1 MSALLLSLGISG
13 GVVLAAV
20 PLIGQ
25 VASASVVARDPD
37 PGDVVPPCDAGETCE
52 PTEVVTTVTITTTL
66 PTPTPTPTDPV
77 TTVTTTVTPTQAKK
91 TSKAP
96 EPEKTTP
103 APTTP
108 PVTQEQPVQPPPVAP
123 TASSVPPPTT
133 AELEPTFSFPAAQ
146 DPSTAQDPGT
156 GTPST
161 EPTDSE
167 QLVVRNAAPEYN
179 QVDLSRK
186 LGIPALVL
194 VLLALFAVL
203 IFEGRLRRLA
213 HAAAVRRAGP
223 QAPGRHRGDGAPE
236 PYGYP
241 AGPGFAG
248 AVPAYAPIISFV
260 PVQTYP
266 GGPAQ
271 YAPVYQQPFPQDPA
285 MYGQQGQTAE
295 YPGYPQHPGQPQTA
309 YTQPAFTEPAYTQ
322 PDYSQPG
329 YEQPDYT
336 HAGHQQ
342 AGPQDDYAQR
352 EHLQHEEPLAE
363 RFDAFQP
370 REFHVAGDD
379 PLPSDLMTGHVG
391 REDDVQAYRD
401 GSAEADTAGYR
412 GGLAEGGAAGFLAG
426 PVDGGAADDQDGLVG
441 GAPGYRDD
449 AADSGAGS
457 SGHPAEGREYRDLFE
472 PLVAPDQPP
481 LGDIPPGGDAPFDEP
496 HPGHPVASA
505 PLGVEPSDAEPWQY
519 GAPQYDDAPTY
530 GDAPRYDDASTYGEA
545 PRYGE
550 ASQHSDARHYG
561 DAHQHGDVP
570 ASGEA
575 SPHGD
580 VTPYGDSSR
589 YGDAR
594 RDDEVSQDDQTSIV
608 PMREDRDHREF

>member
-25 VASASVVARDPD
+25 AASASVVARDPD
-37 PGDVVPPCDAGETCE
+37 PGDVVPPCDAGEACE

-108 PVTQEQPVQPPPVAP
+108 PVTQEQPVQPPPMAP
-123 TASSVPPPTT
+123 TTAPVVPPTT

-146 DPSTAQDPGT
+146 DPSTAQNTGT

-241 AGPGFAG
+241 AGPGYAG

-309 YTQPAFTEPAYTQ
+309 YTQPAYTEPAYTQ

-336 HAGHQQ
+336 HSGHQQ

-352 EHLQHEEPLAE
+352 EHAQHEEPLAE

-379 PLPSDLMTGHVG
+379 PLPADLMTGHVD
-391 REDDVQAYRD
+391 REDDAQAYRD
-401 GSAEADTAGYR
+401 GSTEDDTVGYRDGLAEGDTAGYR
-412 GGLAEGGAAGFLAG
+412 AGPIEGGAA
-426 PVDGGAADDQDGLVG
+426 DYRDGLVGG
-441 GAPGYRDD
+441 GAPGYRDGV
-449 AADSGAGS
+449 ADSGAAGYRDGLAEGDAGS
-457 SGHPAEGREYRDLFE
+457 SGHLAEGREYRDLFE
-472 PLVAPDQPP
+472 PLFAPDQPP

-496 HPGHPVASA
+496 HPGHPAASA

-519 GAPQYDDAPTY
+519 GAPQYGDASQY
-530 GDAPRYDDASTYGEA
+530 GDAPRY
-545 PRYGE
+545 
-550 ASQHSDARHYG
+550 G
-561 DAHQHGDVP
+561 DAHEHSDTPQHGD
-570 ASGEA
+570 A
-575 SPHGD
+575 
-580 VTPYGDSSR
+580 TPYGDPSH

-594 RDDEVSQDDQTSIV
+594 RDDEVSRDDQTSIV
-608 PMREDRDHREF
+608 PLREDRDHRAF

>member
-1 MSALLLSLGISG
+1 MAPRRLTAVSALLLSLGISG

-37 PGDVVPPCDAGETCE
+37 PGDVVPPCDAGESCE

-146 DPSTAQDPGT
+146 DPSTAQDTGP

-336 HAGHQQ
+336 HSGHQQ

-352 EHLQHEEPLAE
+352 EHVQHEEPPAE

-379 PLPSDLMTGHVG
+379 PLPADLMTGHVG
-391 REDDVQAYRD
+391 LEDDVQAYRD

-426 PVDGGAADDQDGLVG
+426 PVDGGAAHDQDGLVG
-441 GAPGYRDD
+441 GAPGYRDGV
-449 AADSGAGS
+449 ADSGAGS
-457 SGHPAEGREYRDLFE
+457 SGHLAEGREYRDLFE

-519 GAPQYDDAPTY
+519 GAPQYGDAPTY
-530 GDAPRYDDASTYGEA
+530 GEA
-545 PRYGE
+545 L
-550 ASQHSDARHYG
+550 
-561 DAHQHGDVP
+561 
-570 ASGEA
+570 
-575 SPHGD
+575 
-580 VTPYGDSSR
+580 R

-608 PMREDRDHREF
+608 PMKEDRDHREF

>member
-1 MSALLLSLGISG
+1 M
-13 GVVLAAV
+13 
-20 PLIGQ
+20 
-25 VASASVVARDPD
+25 
-37 PGDVVPPCDAGETCE
+37 
-52 PTEVVTTVTITTTL
+52 
-66 PTPTPTPTDPV
+66 
-77 TTVTTTVTPTQAKK
+77 
-91 TSKAP
+91 
-96 EPEKTTP
+96 
-103 APTTP
+103 
-108 PVTQEQPVQPPPVAP
+108 
-123 TASSVPPPTT
+123 PPTT

-146 DPSTAQDPGT
+146 DPSTAQDTGT

-271 YAPVYQQPFPQDPA
+271 YAPVYQQPFPHDPA

-309 YTQPAFTEPAYTQ
+309 YGQPAYTEPAYTQ

-329 YEQPDYT
+329 YEQPDHT
-336 HAGHQQ
+336 HSGHQQ

-352 EHLQHEEPLAE
+352 DHVQHEEPLVE

-379 PLPSDLMTGHVG
+379 PLPADLMTGHVG
-391 REDDVQAYRD
+391 REDDAQAYRD
-401 GSAEADTAGYR
+401 GSAEDDPAGHR
-412 GGLAEGGAAGFLAG
+412 DGPAEG
-426 PVDGGAADDQDGLVG
+426 D
-441 GAPGYRDD
+441 
-449 AADSGAGS
+449 AGS
-457 SGHPAEGREYRDLFE
+457 SGHLAEGREYRDLFE
-472 PLVAPDQPP
+472 PLVAPDQAP

-519 GAPQYDDAPTY
+519 GAPQYDAPRYGDASQY
-530 GDAPRYDDASTYGEA
+530 GDAPRYGDAHEQGDVPQSGQ
-545 PRYGE
+545 
-550 ASQHSDARHYG
+550 ASQYG
-561 DAHQHGDVP
+561 DA
-570 ASGEA
+570 
-575 SPHGD
+575 
-580 VTPYGDSSR
+580 TPYGDPSL